1 MHLQNCTSNYS
12 MIKKDFVLEV
22 KIMVFIQHFYPIFLY
37 LVFICVYLYFISK
50 QIIDNI
56 KYYNK
61 LFRNMIMNNKNLCI
75 FMRFY
80 VLHFFCFSQFI
91 ALFRKKLKFYYI
103 TINLNILTT

>member
-1 MHLQNCTSNYS
+1 MHLQNGTSNYS

-37 LVFICVYLYFISK
+37 LVYVFNLYFISK

-56 KYYNK
+56 KYYNRS
-61 LFRNMIMNNKNLCI
+61 FRNMIMNNKNLCI

-80 VLHFFCFSQFI
+80 VLNFFVFH
-91 ALFRKKLKFYYI
+91 
-103 TINLNILTT
+103 NLLLYLEKN

>member
-1 MHLQNCTSNYS
+1 

-37 LVFICVYLYFISK
+37 LVYVFTLYFISK

-56 KYYNK
+56 KYYNRS
-61 LFRNMIMNNKNLCI
+61 FRNMIMNNKNLCI

-103 TINLNILTT
+103 IINLNILIT

>member
-37 LVFICVYLYFISK
+37 LVYVFTLYFISK
-50 QIIDNI
+50 QIIDHI

-61 LFRNMIMNNKNLCI
+61 SFRNMIMNNKNLCI
-75 FMRFY
+75 FICVSMYFI
-80 VLHFFCFSQFI
+80 FFVFH
-91 ALFRKKLKFYYI
+91 
-103 TINLNILTT
+103 NLLLYLEKN